1 MQKKH
6 IITIAGKPGSGKSTT
21 SKALASELEYTH
33 FSSGDYF
40 RSLGKD
46 IGVTVLEANLSGED
60 GAHNIDELVDQRLR
74 DIGATEDNMAIDSR
88 TAWHWIPMSYKV
100 YLDLD
105 LFTAAQRVLSKMTPE
120 RLEHEHIPNDPD
132 EYAHQLQQRLESEA
146 RRYEKFYGIN
156 PYDAS
161 NYDLVV
167 DTKANTPEQVLDI
180 ILDGYKNWL
189 NHQNT

>member
-6 IITIAGKPGSGKSTT
+6 IITIAGKPGSGKSTA
-21 SKALASELEYTH
+21 SKAIAAELGYQH
-33 FSSGDYF
+33 FSSGDFF

-46 IGVTVLEANLSGED
+46 IGVTVLEANLSGEK
-60 GAHNIDELVDQRLR
+60 GAHNLDELVDQRLR
-74 DIGATEDNMAIDSR
+74 DIGVNEDNMAIDSR

-156 PYDAS
+156 PYDTN
-161 NYDLVV
+161 NYDLIV
-167 DTKANTPEQVLDI
+167 DTKTNTPEQVLE
-180 ILDGYKNWL
+180 LVLNGYNDWL
-189 NHQNT
+189 ES